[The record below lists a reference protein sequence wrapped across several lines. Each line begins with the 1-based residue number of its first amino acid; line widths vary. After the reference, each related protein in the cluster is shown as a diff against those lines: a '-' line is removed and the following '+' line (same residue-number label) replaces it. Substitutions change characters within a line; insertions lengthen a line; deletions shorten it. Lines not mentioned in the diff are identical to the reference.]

1 MKIRPLAV
9 TLVAGA
15 IAASFSNCGGKS
27 PASVPTP
34 VTTPTPTPS
43 PVRTDLGTTNFNVR
57 AHGSSSF
64 NVDFPPA
71 GLLDVT
77 ATWPGNSDIAIYAT
91 EQSCPGM
98 NEVLSGACGILGKA
112 DAPGVKP
119 QKMSFPTVSG
129 RIYTIWTANNGTLS
143 EPVSM
148 NTGITTSGP
157 IQQPPTQTTPAP
169 PASPGTPRAYPTP
182 TDLAPGPVTQL
193 KAYIKSIDTGGFN
206 YRPGEQDS
214 AGNWIVHPGEFV
226 VFDVTQR
233 NGAGLICNWKGEP
246 EWTIEDEDGALL
258 VKDSTIPFFLRTAI
272 EHKGHFTLVAHL
284 DGIDSNVLEVSS
296 VANGN

>member
-1 MKIRPLAV
+1 MKSRPFALAV
-9 TLVAGA
+9 LAGVVL
-15 IAASFSNCGGKS
+15 ASSSDCGGGKTS
-27 PASVPTP
+27 AVPTP
-34 VTTPTPTPS
+34 VTTPTPAPS

-71 GLLDVT
+71 GVLDVT
-77 ATWPGNSDIAIYAT
+77 ATWPGSSDIAIYAT
-91 EQSCPGM
+91 DQSCPGI

-119 QKMSFPTVSG
+119 QKMSFQTASAK
-129 RIYTIWTANNGTLS
+129 IYTIWTANNGSLT
-143 EPVSM
+143 EPVTM
-148 NTGITTSGP
+148 TTGITTAGP
-157 IQQPPTQTTPAP
+157 IQPP
-169 PASPGTPRAYPTP
+169 PAAPTPNPNPSGTPRAYPTP

-193 KAYIKSIDTGGFN
+193 KAYIKSIDTGRFE

-233 NGAGLICNWKGEP
+233 NGAGLICNWINDP
-246 EWTIEDEDGALL
+246 EWSVDDPDGVLTL
-258 VKDSTIPFFLRTAI
+258 KDSTIPFFLRTVI
-272 EHKGHFTLVAHL
+272 EHKGHFELIAHM
-284 DGIDSNVLEVSS
+284 DGIDSNVLSVTS